1 MGFFKELK
9 DLKKNADELTKG
21 QKRPSL
27 MDGMKQANQAME
39 DLQGQQQSAQHL
51 MTNGVDATAT
61 VQSLMSTG
69 KTVNMMPEIQFV
81 LDVSVGGGAP
91 YSVTHSQVVSP
102 VSIPMVQMGMTV
114 PVKVDP
120 ADQQQVYLLVQ

>member
-9 DLKKNADELTKG
+9 DLKKNADELTGG
-21 QKRPSL
+21 QKRPSML
-27 MDGMKQANQAME
+27 EGMKQANQAME
-39 DLQGQQQSAQHL
+39 DLQAQQQSASHL
-51 MTNGVDATAT
+51 MTSGVDSTAT

-81 LDVSVGGGAP
+81 LTVNTAAGP
-91 YSVTHSQVVSP
+91 VTVNHAQVVSP
-102 VSIPMVQMGMTV
+102 VSIPMVQQGMTV

-120 ADQQQVYLLVQ
+120 NDHNQVYLMVQ